1 MTTPDDAATHP
12 RPTRP
17 EPAREGPHRHAAG
30 SRPAGGSTATA
41 PAAAEAAAAAE
52 PAPHQHH
59 GPVHD
64 PDTLAVND
72 TVAATVRSAYDV
84 LGETI
89 AQGRRAAEQFRVGA
103 YNVRDVPDD
112 LRAMAGNLIGLA
124 RQMTSA
130 TFDICEALVRQ
141 AESLAS
147 PPPPGSTVVPP
158 FPAPKAQTPAPAPAP
173 APHHKHPQTPAQDK
187 LALRVVFHGS
197 EAARAKTTAFAP
209 PATPVAPAD
218 LACDALVLR
227 GGSAPPIIGTA
238 FALDPDA
245 PGLLATIHVPA
256 GQPAGLYSGAVYCR
270 RQALLLGLMEIEI
283 G

>member
-1 MTTPDDAATHP
+1 MTTPDDAAPQP

-17 EPAREGPHRHAAG
+17 EAAREGPHRHAAG
-30 SRPAGGSTATA
+30 SRPAAGSNGAA
-41 PAAAEAAAAAE
+41 HAAAQAAAAAD
-52 PAPHQHH
+52 PAPHPQH

-141 AESLAS
+141 ADGLAS
-147 PPPPGSTVVPP
+147 PPPPGSTVVGP
-158 FPAPKAQTPAPAPAP
+158 FPAPKAHGSAPTPAPHPAPQPAPAP
-173 APHHKHPQTPAQDK
+173 DK
-187 LALRVVFHGS
+187 LALSVVFHGS
-197 EAARAKTTAFAP
+197 ETARARTTAFAL
-209 PATPVAPAD
+209 PARPVAPAD

-227 GGSAPPIIGTA
+227 GSSAPPIIDIT

-245 PGLLATIHVPA
+245 PGLLATISVPA

-270 RQALLLGLMEIEI
+270 RQALLVGLMEIEI